1 MTEGFFTRKQT
12 ESRTRPAGK
21 SLSCTSCGLY
31 KNVIT
36 PKMKPFG
43 NFKKGIMNI
52 GEMPTEIDD
61 RRGKQF
67 QSKGGKLLQRTYV
80 DLGVDLF
87 EDCININAANCRPT
101 TEDDRDRPPT
111 NAEVD
116 NCRRIVMA
124 AIEQYKPKVI
134 ILLGN
139 VAIYSLIGHRW
150 KKDLG
155 GVQKWRGWT
164 IPDQDFKA
172 WICPTYH
179 PAFIMRQ
186 NENQNYKTK
195 DEKTPDSIEM
205 VVWRKDLKQAFECL
219 KKELPIYV
227 EPEIEVITDLD
238 KLNYHKIGSVKART
252 NNIEIAFD
260 FETTGLKPQ
269 ADGHRIVCVSVA
281 DSEDHVY
288 VFMMPQSR
296 QERKPF
302 IEILTNPMIGKIAQ
316 NMKYEHVWSQVRL
329 KTEVKGWIWDTMQ
342 ATHILDNRSGV
353 TGLKFQVFV
362 QFGVVDY
369 DSEINQ
375 YLKSND
381 EKNANAI
388 NNIMKLVEMPG
399 GKEKLM
405 KYCALDSVFEYRLS
419 KIQRE
424 LIKP

>member
-12 ESRTRPAGK
+12 ESRTRPSGK
-21 SLSCTSCGLY
+21 SLSCISCGLY
-31 KNVIT
+31 KDVIT

-61 RRGKQF
+61 KRGKQF
-67 QSKGGKLLQRTYV
+67 QSKGGKLLQKTYS
-80 DLGVDLF
+80 DLGIDLF

-101 TEDDRDRPPT
+101 NEDDQDRSPT
-111 NAEVD
+111 NNEVD
-116 NCRRIVMA
+116 NCRRIVLA

-134 ILLGN
+134 ILLGG

-186 NENQNYKTK
+186 NENQNYKIK
-195 DEKTPDSIEM
+195 DEKSPDSIEM
-205 VVWRKDLKQAFECL
+205 VVWRKDLKQAFECV
-219 KKELPIYV
+219 KKELPIYK
-227 EPEIEVITDLD
+227 EPTIDVITDLHD
-238 KLNYHKIGSVKART
+238 LEYWPIGNVKAR
-252 NNIEIAFD
+252 ILPKEIAFD
-260 FETTGLKPQ
+260 YETTGLKPH
-269 ADGHRIVCVSVA
+269 ADGHRIVCVSIA
-281 DSEDHVY
+281 DGEDHVY

-296 QERKPF
+296 NERKPF
-302 IEILTNPMIGKIAQ
+302 IDILLNPEIGKIAQ
-316 NMKYEHVWSQVRL
+316 NIKYENNWTQVRL
-329 KTEVKGWIWDTMQ
+329 KTEVQGWIWDTMQ
-342 ATHILDNRSGV
+342 ATHILDNRSGI
-353 TGLKFQVFV
+353 TSLKFQVFV
-362 QFGVVDY
+362 IFGIVDY
-369 DSEINQ
+369 DSEIAP

-381 EKNANAI
+381 EDNANAI
-388 NNIMKLVEMPG
+388 NNIMKLIEMPG

-405 KYCALDSVFEYRLS
+405 KYCALDSIFEFRLS
-419 KIQRE
+419 KIQRQ
-424 LIKP
+424 LMKV